1 MRAARELLKD
11 LKYEVLSGSI
21 DVNVSELVY
30 NTRKVKK
37 ECMFVCI
44 QPVHGLLADLR
55 QLFGD
60 LCHLLH
66 LRCLFR
72 G

>member
-44 QPVHGLLADLR
+44 KGATFDSHDVAGGAAKKR
-55 QLFGD
+55 
-60 LCHLLH
+60 
-66 LRCLFR
+66 R
-72 G
+72 GGYRG

>member
-30 NTRKVKK
+30 NTQKSK
-37 ECMFVCI
+37 EG
-44 QPVHGLLADLR
+44 VHVRLHQGR
-55 QLFGD
+55 
-60 LCHLLH
+60 H
-66 LRCLFR
+66 LR
-72 G
+72 

>member
-11 LKYEVLSGSI
+11 LKYEVVSGSI

-44 QPVHGLLADLR
+44 
-55 QLFGD
+55 
-60 LCHLLH
+60 
-66 LRCLFR
+66 
-72 G
+72 

>member
-37 ECMFVCI
+37 EWTYRQA
-44 QPVHGLLADLR
+44 QP
-55 QLFGD
+55 
-60 LCHLLH
+60 
-66 LRCLFR
+66 
-72 G
+72 